1 MLGKIGDAMSS
12 PRKKAEETPYFKP
25 VVGSIHIDVWWK
37 EGMALPRFEFL
48 SGAWPYNRPC
58 AQQYVGKSQSCMVIS
73 GRICYSEYNDNA
85 VYKEGG
91 CGIEGWLWKRSNDT
105 FSSWQRRWVWVE
117 TVPEPALCYY
127 QEVASEAEMEKLGR

>member
-1 MLGKIGDAMSS
+1 MLGKIGDALSS
-12 PRKKAEETPYFKP
+12 PRKKADGDSTYFKP

-48 SGAWPYNRPC
+48 SL
-58 AQQYVGKSQSCMVIS
+58 
-73 GRICYSEYNDNA
+73 YNDNA
-85 VYKEGG
+85 AYKEGG

-105 FSSWQRRWVWVE
+105 FSSWQRRWVWIE
-117 TVPEPALCYY
+117 TSPEPALCYY